1 MIIFYFLSSSLSL
14 ERMNEQ
20 DGSESLTVQRWTSR
34 IAKMAQPD
42 LDFIGKS
49 CASLLIHFPMT
60 IKVSRLKR
68 WTHIASLLPRTDG
81 FVERIITDQYI
92 WFYFFFFNFL
102 RKCCMKTSALAT
114 HKRLDILCASIHRLM
129 AVSDSILGFDSPQHR
144 KFKHNRLSVLP
155 ATCSLSAWWWRLFS
169 TGVGLWSKP
178 ITAILIIASRW
189 KWYTGFTSSTIYCLS
204 ID

>member
-1 MIIFYFLSSSLSL
+1 MIIFFFYPPPSL

-114 HKRLDILCASIHRLM
+114 HKRLSTFYAPLFIDWWLCL
-129 AVSDSILGFDSPQHR
+129 
-144 KFKHNRLSVLP
+144 
-155 ATCSLSAWWWRLFS
+155 TLFS
-169 TGVGLWSKP
+169 VSTPHSTGSSNTIDCLCCQRHVL
-178 ITAILIIASRW
+178 SRPGGGG
-189 KWYTGFTSSTIYCLS
+189 YFQPGSAFDPSQSQQS
-204 ID
+204 